1 MTLSDAELAIAAAEA
16 GAAVVRS
23 LYGKPLARYDKTS
36 VDFATAADIEAE
48 QAILDVIRE
57 HRPGDAFLG
66 EESGLTGSS
75 DRTWMVD
82 PLCGT
87 LNFAAQTPLIAVN
100 VALRENGR
108 DVAAAAADPI
118 SGEVFWTDGVH
129 AQVGDQPLTPS
140 PDSKLVDFNLD
151 PPYGD
156 LLSVIAAKGFSDRFS
171 PRVMSTSLACFWVA
185 AGRRV
190 AYLSDGDKRESVHFA
205 AALAVCRTAGCVVTD
220 LKGGPFETGEGLFVA
235 ADPETHETLLGMML
249 RSAS

>member
-1 MTLSDAELAIAAAEA
+1 MSLSDAELAVAAAEA

-23 LYGKPLARYDKTS
+23 LYGKPVPRYDKTS
-36 VDFATAADIEAE
+36 VDFATQADLEAE

-57 HRPGDAFLG
+57 HRPDDAFLG
-66 EESGLTGSS
+66 EETGLSGAS

-100 VALRENGR
+100 VALRAAGR

-118 SGEVFWTDGVH
+118 SGEVFWTDGVR
-129 AQVGDQPLTPS
+129 AQVDDQPLTPS

-156 LLSVIAAKGFSDRFS
+156 LLSVIAAPGFAERFS

-185 AGRRV
+185 AGRRA
-190 AYLSDGDKRESVHFA
+190 AYLSDGDKRDSVHFA

-220 LKGGPFETGEGLFVA
+220 LKGRPFETGEGLLVA
-235 ADPETHETLLGMML
+235 ADRATHEALLGMIL
-249 RSAS
+249 LGR

>member
-1 MTLSDAELAIAAAEA
+1 MSLSDTELAIAAAEA

-23 LYGKPLARYDKTS
+23 LYGKPVPRYDKTS
-36 VDFATAADIEAE
+36 VDFATAADLEAE

-57 HRPGDAFLG
+57 HRPDDAFLG
-66 EESGLTGSS
+66 EESGLSGSS

-82 PLCGT
+82 ALCGT

-100 VALRENGR
+100 VALRVGGR

-118 SGEVFWTDGVH
+118 SGEVFWTDGVR
-129 AQVGDQPLTPS
+129 AQLGDQRLTPS
-140 PDSKLVDFNLD
+140 PASKLVDFNLD

-156 LLSVIAAKGFSDRFS
+156 LLSVIAAPGFADRFS

-190 AYLSDGDKRESVHFA
+190 AYLSDGDKRDSVHFA
-205 AALAVCRTAGCVVTD
+205 AALAVCRAAGCVVTD
-220 LKGGPFETGEGLFVA
+220 LKGGPFETGEGLLVA
-235 ADPETHETLLGMML
+235 ADRETHEALLGMIP
-249 RSAS
+249 R